1 MRRTKILTL
10 LILGLVLLGTGRTL
24 PAQTPASASAT
35 TPSALAAS
43 RQYDFTSKINGR
55 SYRVRVALPFAPPPP
70 GGYPALYVLD
80 GDGYFHGVAEAARLR
95 QFGSEVEAAVV
106 VGIGYPEAESFA
118 MVLHRRTYDL
128 TPTRGS
134 AEFAASDKA
143 ASGME
148 SESGGA
154 DLFFKVIQEEI
165 KPRIAEI
172 VKVDPR
178 RSLLWGHSLGG
189 LFVLHALFNH
199 PEAFQTFLAQSPSI
213 WWDGKSVL
221 RKESDFSRA
230 VTDRKV
236 APGVFIAVGG
246 TEQDPPKLP
255 AATPAEAV
263 DKAKKATAEAAMI
276 DNVTALAARLKALKG
291 GPGYR
296 VESHVFK
303 GESHMSVPYAAL
315 NAMLDFALPALPPAV
330 PVSR

>member
-1 MRRTKILTL
+1 MRLTRVMAL
-10 LILGLVLLGTGRTL
+10 LALALPALVGNL
-24 PAQTPASASAT
+24 PAQTLAAAPAMGPSTLPASM
-35 TPSALAAS
+35 
-43 RQYDFTSKINGR
+43 QNDFTSKINGR
-55 SYRVRVALPFAPPPP
+55 SYRVRVALPFAAPPP

-95 QFGSEVEAAVV
+95 QLGAEIEAAVV

-134 AEFAASDKA
+134 AEFAAADKA

-165 KPRIAEI
+165 KPRIAET

-189 LFVLHALFNH
+189 LFVLHTMFNH

-221 RKESDFSRA
+221 RNEQNFSRA
-230 VTDRKV
+230 VAGRKT
-236 APGVFIAVGG
+236 APGVFIGVGG

-255 AATPAEAV
+255 ASTPADVVE
-263 DKAKKATAEAAMI
+263 KTKKRIVEAAMI
-276 DNVTALAARLKALKG
+276 DNAVALAARLKALKG

-296 VESHVFK
+296 VESHVFN
-303 GESHMSVPYAAL
+303 GASHMSVPYAAL
-315 NAMLDFALPALPPAV
+315 NAMLDFSLPAPPPVPPAK
-330 PVSR
+330 